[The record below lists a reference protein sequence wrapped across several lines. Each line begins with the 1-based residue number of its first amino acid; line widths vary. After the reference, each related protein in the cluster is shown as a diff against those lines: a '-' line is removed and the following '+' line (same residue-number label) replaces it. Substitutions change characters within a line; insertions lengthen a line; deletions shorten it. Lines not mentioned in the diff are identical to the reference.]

1 MIFKKLLAT
10 AQSIILLCQ
19 LSSLSICAEMSP
31 LIKFDVCVY
40 KSANVSEEDFFDWAT
55 KQYPVKAAPLLK
67 RYGIVKWTQVNKP
80 IRISLLV
87 IVASQN

>member
-1 MIFKKLLAT
+1 
-10 AQSIILLCQ
+10 
-19 LSSLSICAEMSP
+19 MSP

-67 RYGIVKWTQVNKP
+67 RYGIVKWTQVINQSESCSV
-80 IRISLLV
+80 SLSRRNIKAFARALPLAPSRFQS
-87 IVASQN
+87 IDSHSLR